1 MDDTSNLYWASAAGG
16 GVFIWLAQTVWNA
29 FFSKQ
34 GRAYDQLVQ
43 QMADRLNAQEQRLN
57 KFQLDLDE
65 ERKLRRI
72 AEDKVH
78 MLELDNMQLRATLQA
93 HGIPLP
99 PSMVNQLHAITDD
112 FGNEQDTSTSPS
124 S

>member
-1 MDDTSNLYWASAAGG
+1 MDDSSNVAWAAAAGG
-16 GVFIWLAQTVWNA
+16 GVLTWLAQSVWNA
-29 FFSKQ
+29 FLSKP
-34 GRAYDQLVQ
+34 GRSYDQLVQ
-43 QMADRLNAQEQRLN
+43 QLSDRLNNQETRLN

-65 ERKLRRI
+65 ERRLRRI

-99 PSMVNQLHAITDD
+99 PSMVNQTTITEDLT
-112 FGNEQDTSTSPS
+112 NVQDTSTGSTS
-124 S
+124 